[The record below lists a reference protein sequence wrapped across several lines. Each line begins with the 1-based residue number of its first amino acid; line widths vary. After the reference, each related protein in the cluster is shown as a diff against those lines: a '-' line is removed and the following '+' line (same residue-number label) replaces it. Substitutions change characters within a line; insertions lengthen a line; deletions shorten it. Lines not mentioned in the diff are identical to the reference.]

1 MSTIGENIRAG
12 RKLRSMSIE
21 ELARKA
27 RIGVHT
33 IEQYEN
39 GEKIP
44 VVQTV
49 LKIST
54 VLDIPA
60 SELLENAYQPNAA
73 GLDYEL
79 EQLVKEIGTKRA
91 KMILRKA
98 KEIPEEEFL
107 KAMDML
113 H

>member
-12 RKLRSMSIE
+12 RVMRTMSVE
-21 ELARKA
+21 DLARKA
-27 RIGVHT
+27 RIGVQT
-33 IEQYEN
+33 IEQYES
-39 GEKIP
+39 GEKTP
-44 VVQTV
+44 VIQTI

-60 SELLENAYQPNAA
+60 SELLENAYQPNSA
-73 GLDYEL
+73 GIDEELD
-79 EQLVKEIGTKRA
+79 QLIREIGTKRA

-98 KEIPEEEFL
+98 KDHAEEDFL
-107 KAMDML
+107 KAMDMI